1 MIYLVPILFGSIHFI
16 EFASYLSRIAG
27 LKVGYPMLGYSF
39 QQMFFVGTR
48 FLFIALMP
56 LIGYMVDKQIQTEK
70 YIYMLFLSMFFASV
84 AYIIVFI
91 LKDFFISRISNR
103 ILKKSQ
109 IEIKEIEKY
118 NSIDIKSIIS
128 NKRNIFLSAIVFC
141 CYSLGVFI
149 AFYFALIFHE
159 YRTTISQMSGVINGL
174 ATVLLTF
181 IIEPKL
187 AKSFDERNLNCINLL
202 FSVLLGRFIGVAI
215 LSPIVILLLFIL
227 NR

>member
-1 MIYLVPILFGSIHFI
+1 MIYLIPILFCLIHFV
-16 EFASYLSRIAG
+16 EFSSYLSRLAG

-56 LIGYMVDKQIQTEK
+56 LIGYMVDQKIPINA
-70 YIYMLFLSMFFASV
+70 YINMLFVCMLMASV
-84 AYIIVFI
+84 SYMIVFFLRDI
-91 LKDFFISRISNR
+91 FIEKISQL
-103 ILKKSQ
+103 ILKKN
-109 IEIKEIEKY
+109 EF
-118 NSIDIKSIIS
+118 KSES
-128 NKRNIFLSAIVFC
+128 EGVSCDFNFRDLLAYKKNIFLSAIVFC

-149 AFYFALIFHE
+149 AFYFSLIFYE

-187 AKSFDERNLNCINLL
+187 AKKFDERSNESISLL
-202 FSVLLGRFIGVAI
+202 YSVLFGRFIGVAF
-215 LSPIVILLLFIL
+215 LSPLIIYLIYYF
-227 NR
+227 N

>member
-1 MIYLVPILFGSIHFI
+1 MIYLVPILFGIIHFI

-56 LIGYMVDKQIQTEK
+56 LIGYMVDKQVSTIS
-70 YIYMLFLSMFFASV
+70 YIYMLFLSMIFATI
-84 AYIIVFI
+84 AYIIVFFLKNFLIEKISTQI
-91 LKDFFISRISNR
+91 LRKSKVEKQNLENYNNIDLRLILSNR
-103 ILKKSQ
+103 KH
-109 IEIKEIEKY
+109 
-118 NSIDIKSIIS
+118 
-128 NKRNIFLSAIVFC
+128 IFLSAIVFC

-159 YRTTISQMSGVINGL
+159 YRTTLSQMSGVVNGL

-187 AKSFDERNLNCINLL
+187 AKSFDEKNVDCINLL
-202 FSVLLGRFIGVAI
+202 FSVLLGRFIGVAF
-215 LSPIVILLLFIL
+215 LSPVIIFFMYIVG
-227 NR
+227 